1 MCHWISGESRVSIAN
16 IHAVIIRETVDN
28 EMAKQRYVKSWNAM
42 VSLLSFINEQFFR
55 MFSFINIEG
64 TLEKIHHYHVHI

>member
-1 MCHWISGESRVSIAN
+1 
-16 IHAVIIRETVDN
+16 
-28 EMAKQRYVKSWNAM
+28 MAKQRYVKSWNAM
-42 VSLLSFINEQFFR
+42 VSLLSFLMNKFFR